1 MPYQNKSPHRMKLFI
16 YDHCPYCVKAR
27 MIFGLKKT
35 PVKLLTLP
43 NDDEKTPISFI
54 GQKML
59 PILEYSPRQY
69 MPESMDIIHYIDQKF
84 PPVLL
89 TTKKEEEV
97 SLLHLLE
104 SIKHSSYSLMM
115 PRWHKSDM
123 EEFKT
128 PSSRR
133 YFQNKKE
140 KITGSFEQALKNT
153 SLFKKE
159 VEQKLL
165 ALSPQIKGPWYAG
178 ENLSWNDFHLFAF
191 LRGLSVVKDL
201 KIPQALCH
209 YRDQVS
215 KRCKVPLS
223 QAL

>member
-1 MPYQNKSPHRMKLFI
+1 MAHQNKDHHKMKLFI

-27 MIFGLKKT
+27 MIFGLKKI
-35 PVKLLTLP
+35 PVQLVTLL
-43 NDDEKTPISFI
+43 NNDEKTPIRFI

-59 PILEYSPRQY
+59 PILEHSPGQY
-69 MPESMDIIHYIDQKF
+69 MPESMDIIHSVDQKF

-89 TTKKEEEV
+89 TTKKEEEG
-97 SLLHLLE
+97 LLNFLE
-104 SIKHSSYSLMM
+104 TIKHSSYSLMM

-128 PSSRR
+128 PCARR

-140 KITGSFEQALKNT
+140 KITGSFEKALKNT
-153 SLFKKE
+153 GAFKKE

-165 ALSPQIKGPWYAG
+165 TLPQIKGPWYYG
-178 ENLSWNDFHLFAF
+178 KNLSRNDFHLFAF

-201 KIPQALCH
+201 KVPPALLN
-209 YRDQVS
+209 YRNRVS
-215 KRCKVPLS
+215 KKCQIPLS
-223 QAL
+223 KAL